1 MKKLLMTLLIVALA
15 FTSFANGSNENKGS
29 ELTAVQTALKAAE
42 NMSWDELLVKAKEE
56 IGDNEFN
63 IYAVSTRLDVDT
75 FTKKTGIKTKT
86 TVFSTADLYT
96 KYTTEA
102 EAGVYGADLLVTLDA
117 YEMGNLM
124 EEGFVENFVPGEFKT
139 ILPEEEQMPLNI
151 QYVSFAFF
159 YNNDHGK
166 LKNYVTNMWQ
176 FADPKYKGIIMQNPL
191 SNTAFINNIIEMT
204 KPEWDAK
211 IKKAYKDYYGK
222 EWVASE
228 KFSAPAYEWVYGLIQ
243 NGVFEAKGGT
253 IYNNTISGKPGTIGC
268 VAFSKWRDG
277 DIATLTVCPFDSIKG
292 VGGTLSKTFAVTSSN
307 AKYPYTS
314 ALFINYLLTE
324 EGYAAYY
331 GGDPGGY
338 SSNPN
343 VVPSEKALSR
353 GDKPIDVWKVSS
365 PGEDPA
371 YVAAH
376 YNEIY
381 TQIAQWVAEKK

>member
-1 MKKLLMTLLIVALA
+1 MTLLIAALV
-15 FTSFANGSNENKGS
+15 FTCFANGTNESKGS
-29 ELTAVQTALKAAE
+29 ELTAVQAALKDAE
-42 NMSWDELLVKAKEE
+42 DMTWDELLAKAKEE
-56 IGDNEFN
+56 VGNNEFN
-63 IYAVSTRLDVDT
+63 IHAVSTRIDVDT
-75 FTKKTGIKTKT
+75 INKKTGIKTKT

-159 YNNDHGK
+159 YNNDHGN

-176 FADPKYKGIIMQNPL
+176 FADPKYKGIIMQSPL
-191 SNTAFINNIIEMT
+191 VNTAFINNIIEMT
-204 KPEWDAK
+204 KPEWEAK

-222 EWVASE
+222 EWTASE

-253 IYNNTISGKPGTIGC
+253 IYNNTINGKPGTIGL
-268 VAFSKWRDG
+268 VAFSKWREG
-277 DIATLTVCPFDSIKG
+277 DIATLTVCPFDSIDG
-292 VGGTLSKTFAVTSSN
+292 IGGTLSKTFAVTSAN

-314 ALFINYLLTE
+314 ALFIYYLLTE

-343 VVPSEKALSR
+343 VVPSTGALSR
-353 GDKPIDVWKVSS
+353 GDKPIDVWKISS

-381 TQIAQWVAEKK
+381 TQIAQWVSEKK

>member
-1 MKKLLMTLLIVALA
+1 MKKLLMTLLIVSLV
-15 FTSFANGSNENKGS
+15 FTCFANGTKESKGS
-29 ELTAVQTALKAAE
+29 ELTSVQAALKDAE

-86 TVFSTADLYT
+86 TVFSTSDLYT
-96 KYTTEA
+96 KYATEA

-124 EEGFVENFVPGEFKT
+124 EEGFVENFVPAEFKT
-139 ILPEEEQMPLNI
+139 ILPVEEQMPLNI

-159 YNNDHGK
+159 YNNDHGN

-204 KPEWDAK
+204 KPEWEAK

-222 EWVASE
+222 EWASSE
-228 KFSAPAYEWVYGLIQ
+228 KFSAPAYEWAYGLIQ

-253 IYNNTISGKPGTIGC
+253 IYNNTINGKPGTIGC
-268 VAFSKWRDG
+268 VAFSKWREG
-277 DIATLTVCPFDSIKG
+277 DIATLTVCPFDSING
-292 VGGTLSKTFAVTSSN
+292 VGGTLSKTFAVTSAN

-381 TQIAQWVAEKK
+381 TQIAQWVSEKK

>member
-1 MKKLLMTLLIVALA
+1 MKKLLMTLLIVTLV
-15 FTSFANGSNENKGS
+15 FTCFANGANENKGKG
-29 ELTAVQTALKAAE
+29 LTAVQAALKEAE
-42 NMSWDELLVKAKEE
+42 SMTWDELLAKAKEE
-56 IGDNEFN
+56 IGNNEFN

-75 FTKKTGIKTKT
+75 FTQKTGIKTKT
-86 TVFSTADLYT
+86 TVFGTADLYT

-124 EEGFVENFVPGEFKT
+124 EEGFVENFVPNEFKT

-159 YNNDHGK
+159 YNNDHGN

-191 SNTAFINNIIEMT
+191 TNTAFINNIIEMT
-204 KPEWDAK
+204 KPEWEAK

-222 EWVASE
+222 EWAASE

-253 IYNNTISGKPGTIGC
+253 IYNNTISGKPGTIGM

-277 DIATLTVCPFDSIKG
+277 DISTLTVCPFDSING
-292 VGGTLSKTFAVTSSN
+292 VGGTLSKTFAVTSAN

-314 ALFINYLLTE
+314 ALFIYYLLTE

-343 VVPSEKALSR
+343 VVPSSTALAR
-353 GDKPIDVWKVSS
+353 GDKPIDVWKISS

-376 YNEIY
+376 YNEFY